1 MLRRLSVHTPFLAL
15 LTVLVSA
22 APAAADASGVI
33 ADCNNNGYLTGHYS
47 RGQLQSALNGMGA
60 DVREYTNCYD
70 VIRRALLAT
79 AAGGGKGGGGSASG
93 PGGSPDALGHPPRSG
108 GAHRGTS
115 AAVSTRGV
123 YARLPPGTAAG
134 HGSHQA
140 VALTGGSVSPGGAS
154 PGAGSD
160 ARSLPT
166 AVILV
171 LILLGLAAASGGG
184 VALRRRVIARS
195 DG

>member
-1 MLRRLSVHTPFLAL
+1 MLPRIRVHTPFLAL

-33 ADCNNNGYLTGHYS
+33 ADCNNNGYLTGHYA

-79 AAGGGKGGGGSASG
+79 AAGVGGKGGGGSTSG
-93 PGGSPDALGHPPRSG
+93 PGGSPDALGRPTRSG
-108 GAHRGTS
+108 THRGTS

-166 AVILV
+166 ALILV
-171 LILLGLAAASGGG
+171 LIMLGLAAASGGG